1 MKIAI
6 QVVALL
12 VALLPTQLYAA
23 PKVVQLEAERL
34 NGLELETFEPWP
46 DSFVI
51 SDLER
56 LC

>member
-12 VALLPTQLYAA
+12 VALLPTQLHAA
-23 PKVVQLEAERL
+23 PKVVPLKADGL
-34 NGLELETFEPWP
+34 NALELEAFEPWP

-51 SDLER
+51 SDSER

>member
-1 MKIAI
+1 VKVAI

-12 VALLPTQLYAA
+12 VALLPTQLRAA
-23 PKVVQLEAERL
+23 PKVVQLKAERL
-34 NGLELETFEPWP
+34 NGLELEAFEPWP

>member
-12 VALLPTQLYAA
+12 VALLPTQLHAA
-23 PKVVQLEAERL
+23 PKVVQLKAERL
-34 NGLELETFEPWP
+34 NGLELEAFEPWP
-46 DSFVI
+46 ASFVI